1 MTHSPCPAAASRDP
15 DRARRLKDA
24 IHRYICISHL
34 HHSAV
39 EGRISRLGFH
49 HSQHRTLMHLARYEH
64 IPSQKELADTMGI
77 SPAAVTATL
86 KRLEKDGYIARTVT
100 DTDNRCNEIRIT
112 DSGRRAVEES
122 RAIFDS
128 IDTAMFADFTD
139 EELDTFTALLDRL
152 QHNLTASDTI
162 PESSI
167 DGEMK
172 GSDLS

>member
-1 MTHSPCPAAASRDP
+1 MSHAPLPAATSRDP
-15 DRARRLKDA
+15 DRARRIKEA
-24 IHRYICISHL
+24 IHRYICVSHL

-64 IPSQKELADTMGI
+64 IPSQKELADAMGI
-77 SPAAVTATL
+77 SPAAATATL

-100 DTDNRCNEIRIT
+100 NTDNRRNEIRIT

-122 RAIFDS
+122 RAIFDG
-128 IDTAMFADFTD
+128 IDTAMFADFSD
-139 EELDTFTALLDRL
+139 KELDAFTALLDRL
-152 QHNLTASDTI
+152 QHNLTASDT
-162 PESSI
+162 PPAPPI
-167 DGEMK
+167 DREMK